1 VSVRLDAG
9 GKQLQME
16 PVALLED
23 LVLDKA
29 WQSGRTI
36 DLGSRGRLVPE
47 GDDVAV
53 YLTLEPSISGMR
65 FFRREYRV
73 GVLCERTARKVS
85 ARLESGCR
93 YRVWVS
99 DLPFPVHAP
108 VHSIRVSIWMESD
121 GSESG
126 FKKPTAKR
134 PILRNSEQN

>member
-1 VSVRLDAG
+1 
-9 GKQLQME
+9 ME

-29 WQSGRTI
+29 WQNSRTI

-53 YLTLEPSISGMR
+53 YLTLEPSIAGMR
-65 FFRREYRV
+65 LFRKEYRV
-73 GVLCERTARKVS
+73 GVLSERTAKRVS

-108 VHSIRVSIWMESD
+108 SHWIRVSIWMESD
-121 GSESG
+121 NSESG
-126 FKKPTAKR
+126 FKKPSM
-134 PILRNSEQN
+134 LRAIPGGGETR